1 MVDSTDNEENYNSEE
16 IGKDDKEKEDEY
28 TGGRPTLFQEASWQ
42 RQQEEEAKVAREAQ
56 DAAYKRMTTL
66 SKAIQRFESK
76 PMHKHCIPTKN
87 MISMEQA
94 RLLYNE
100 MYDDCL
106 TETLPLTEIK
116 DLATTELCIPQ
127 VHGETDAIIDT
138 ISHAIMRRLKCII
151 PTTNLEML
159 I

>member
-1 MVDSTDNEENYNSEE
+1 VERNLGTGNQFKEMADPTDNEENYNSEE

-28 TGGRPTLFQEASWQ
+28 TGGRPSLFQEASWQ
-42 RQQEEEAKVAREAQ
+42 QRQEEEARVAREAQ

-94 RLLYNE
+94 RLLYT
-100 MYDDCL
+100 M
-106 TETLPLTEIK
+106 
-116 DLATTELCIPQ
+116 
-127 VHGETDAIIDT
+127 
-138 ISHAIMRRLKCII
+138 KCMMIA
-151 PTTNLEML
+151 
-159 I
+159 